1 MININNRSA
10 KKAKIVHLIKLRS
23 KVLKSKHLNSLPNYL
38 IRFIEDNIDK
48 LLSGNPLELAEI
60 NKIYYRLQKSRKKRK
75 YDGTIK
81 QIFSYKN
88 FSKEKKEYNLN
99 DLSNNISI
107 KYCPYCNRQS
117 TINVRSNSIRPDFDH
132 FFPQSR
138 YPILGLS
145 FYNLIP
151 SCTICNSRFKLDK
164 PLRLKFY
171 PHPYLDSIIDDF
183 NFSYKYDINSKN
195 AISIILSKSNPI
207 PTKII
212 RYLKLFKIL
221 ETYNAHNDE
230 VVDLIKLKQIYSDR
244 YLHILSTQSYAGL
257 RVSQKE
263 LYRLAF
269 GVYYDSE
276 DFGNRPFS
284 KLKKDILTELN
295 IIT

>member
-10 KKAKIVHLIKLRS
+10 QKAKIIHLNNLRT
-23 KVLKSKHLNSLPNYL
+23 KVLNSKHLNSLPSYIL
-38 IRFIEDNIDK
+38 KFIKTNLDE
-48 LLSGNPLELAEI
+48 LLSANPLELVEL
-60 NKIYYRLQKSRKKRK
+60 NKKYYSIQKSSNKRK
-75 YDGTIK
+75 YDSIIK
-81 QIFSYKN
+81 KVFSYKN
-88 FSKEKKEYNLN
+88 FSKDKKEYNLN

-117 TINVRSNSIRPDFDH
+117 TINVRANLIKPDFDH
-132 FFPQSR
+132 FFPQSK

-151 SCTICNSRFKLDK
+151 SCTICNSRFKLNK
-164 PLRLKFY
+164 QLRLKFY
-171 PHPYLDSIIDDF
+171 PHPYLDNIIEDF

-195 AISIILSKSNPI
+195 TISITLNKNKPI
-207 PTKII
+207 PSKII

-230 VVDLIKLKQIYSDR
+230 VFDLIKLKQIYSDK
-244 YLHILSTQSYAGL
+244 YLHILSTQTYNGL
-257 RVSQKE
+257 KVSQKE

-269 GVYYDSE
+269 GVFYDNE

-284 KLKKDILTELN
+284 KLKKDILAELN
-295 IIT
+295 II